1 MTKDTGMSKWE
12 AIDLFSGCGG
22 FSHGLQQSGIR
33 IVAGADYEPAT
44 EFPFTY
50 NHKDAEFY
58 LCDIRDLDATEL
70 NQHYSVG
77 AHRLLIGGPPC
88 QPYSQLGKYTWKN
101 LDKRT
106 SLQSPVMDF
115 VRLAGELDVDVAVI
129 ENVTNFA
136 KSEMF
141 PKVLV
146 GLQDL
151 GFKVEWKKL
160 WMYHYGVPQSR
171 YRMFVV
177 ATKPHIGFTWPT
189 PTTNKTSP
197 ELTVRSSI
205 GDLPHVGVNGV
216 DEDDRYHRDKPLT
229 EFVRERLVISTP
241 GGSCED
247 WPLHMLEP
255 AKRRQLERYGKINFS
270 AAYGRTAWNSLP
282 PTMIAHLN
290 PGNGRFGHPD
300 VPRLLTMREAA
311 RIQTFPDEFEF
322 VPEGYEWNTN
332 KSFEVVY
339 RLIGNAVP
347 PRFASRLLGC
357 LR

>member
-1 MTKDTGMSKWE
+1 MSKWE

-22 FSHGLQQSGIR
+22 FSHGIQAAGIK
-33 IVAGADYEPAT
+33 IVVGSDYEPAT
-44 EFPFTY
+44 EFPFKH

-70 NQHYSVG
+70 SKHYSDG

-88 QPYSQLGKYTWKN
+88 QPYSQLGKYTWKD

-115 VRLAGELDVDVAVI
+115 VRLAGDLDVDAVVI

-141 PKVLV
+141 PKVLT
-146 GLQDL
+146 GLQNL
-151 GFKVEWKKL
+151 GFNVEWKKL
-160 WMYHYGVPQSR
+160 WMYHFGVPQSR
-171 YRMFVV
+171 HRMFVV

-189 PTTNKTSP
+189 PITRKTSP
-197 ELTVRSSI
+197 ELTLQSFI
-205 GDLPHVGVNGV
+205 GDLPYVGIDGV
-216 DEDDRYHRDKPLT
+216 DKHDRYHRDKPIG
-229 EFVRERLVISTP
+229 RIARSRLNISTP

-247 WPLHMLEP
+247 WPLHLLEP
-255 AKRRQLERYGKINFS
+255 VKRKQMERDGKIGFS
-270 AAYGRTAWNSLP
+270 AAYGRIAWDALP
-282 PTMIAHLN
+282 PTMIAQLR
-290 PGNGRFGHPD
+290 PGCGRFGHPD

-311 RIQTFPDEFEF
+311 RLQTFPDEFEF
-322 VPEGYEWNTN
+322 VPEGYKWSNA

-339 RLIGNAVP
+339 TLIGNAVP